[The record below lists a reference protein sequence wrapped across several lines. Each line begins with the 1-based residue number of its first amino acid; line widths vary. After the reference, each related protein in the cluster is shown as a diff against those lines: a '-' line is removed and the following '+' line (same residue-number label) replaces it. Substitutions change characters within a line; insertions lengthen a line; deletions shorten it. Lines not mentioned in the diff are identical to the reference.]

1 MGVGGEGRA
10 EASSSYVFSYYM
22 GSSILGS
29 TLGFVYQDHGWSG
42 LVTALLVGTAAMLA
56 IIAFVARHVEKPSS

>member
-1 MGVGGEGRA
+1 M
-10 EASSSYVFSYYM
+10 FSYYM